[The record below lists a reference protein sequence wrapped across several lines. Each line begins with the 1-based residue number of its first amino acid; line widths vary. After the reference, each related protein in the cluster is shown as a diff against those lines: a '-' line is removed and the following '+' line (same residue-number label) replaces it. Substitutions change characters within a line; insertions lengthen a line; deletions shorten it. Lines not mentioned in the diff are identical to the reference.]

1 MKRILNIIFLLLIV
15 AIIIMEIFP
24 PINQLILIIKN
35 IFIFWVLAWAIYT
48 LTTYLSKTL
57 IKRFS
62 LSGIKETFVLI
73 GKVAIFSLLLVSVGV
88 FQFNS
93 FKFSQTP
100 FAEGCKYYDQYNN
113 LIYHSEFYGNTPELN
128 IYTQD
133 EFNLGFEVEEQFL
146 LEDITTTIGADH
158 DIQLYHATLDMYR
171 LTTVDIQYNFDHKI
185 ISLNYKVS
193 QYNNTLSE
201 THNQTQYY
209 SFNQIIS
216 NSFVDQF
223 ESNVDEAV
231 FQDCFDYIITE
242 QLTHH
247 QFVSEDYATIRYYI
261 EDGYESENDTLYHLV
276 KEYENDEGNI
286 VNEEVASINYIRQ
299 NDIYEYLITPVNH
312 GDTAMSN
319 TIDIIFRD
327 QDTSYDY
334 SQYIDNF
341 SLVWKY
347 QTTYSDFSNYKNIS
361 MIRNRESLNNGEIT
375 LSEVYSFRVLKQASN
390 NFLIQKQLNLYQ
402 QIDDTVYGHKVTYLK
417 YRDQSYLDYLRNGE
431 TVKDLRGNPY
441 FDWGTIFNPNEELY
455 KLYDIEY
462 QIKNSN
468 AAYNTFYSNFP
479 FLIFE

>member
-35 IFIFWVLAWAIYT
+35 VFIFWVLAWAIYT

-113 LIYHSEFYGNTPELN
+113 LIYQSEFYGNTPELN
-128 IYTQD
+128 IYAQD
-133 EFNLGFEVEEQFL
+133 EFNLGFEVEEQL
-146 LEDITTTIGADH
+146 MLEDIRTTIGADQ
-158 DIQLYHATLDMYR
+158 DIQLSHAKLDMYR
-171 LTTVDIQYNFDHKI
+171 LTTVDIQYNIDHKI

-216 NSFVDQF
+216 NSYVDQF
-223 ESNVDEAV
+223 ESNVNEAV
-231 FQDCFDYIITE
+231 YQNRFDYIITE

-276 KEYENDEGNI
+276 KEYENDEGNL
-286 VNEEVASINYIRQ
+286 VNEEIASINYIRH
-299 NDIYEYLITPVNH
+299 NEVYEYLITSINH
-312 GDTAMSN
+312 GDTTSN
-319 TIDIIFRD
+319 KTIDIVFREKNI
-327 QDTSYDY
+327 SYNY
-334 SQYIDNF
+334 RE
-341 SLVWKY
+341 SLNSSVSIS
-347 QTTYSDFSNYKNIS
+347 QTTYSEFSSYKNIS
-361 MIRNRESLNNGEIT
+361 TIRSKEFLYSGET
-375 LSEVYSFRVLKQASN
+375 TSYEVYSFRVLKQIN
-390 NFLIQKQLNLYQ
+390 GNFLIQKQLNLYQ

-417 YRDQSYLDYLRNGE
+417 YTDQSYIDYLRYGE
-431 TVKDLRGNPY
+431 NIKDLRGDPY
-441 FDWGTIFNPNEELY
+441 FEYNPGLTSGLLY

-462 QIKNSN
+462 QLANNNIT
-468 AAYNTFYSNFP
+468 YNTFYSNFA